1 MGYFIFSEK
10 KQLSLPPMQIEE
22 NMKLALSGL
31 TDHKFRSFLTML
43 GIIFGVASVIA
54 MLSIGEGAKREA
66 IAKYQDLGVNNIIVR
81 DKDLS
86 DEELEEVRA
95 KFSQGLSVHDAQA
108 IKDIAPGVET
118 IASQSETSADVKYAD
133 RSVKSTVIGVTP
145 EFFAM
150 TNYSLKSGE
159 WLNETHNT
167 LRRKV
172 CILGAG
178 VAANLYRQEEPVGKM
193 IKIEDQW
200 LEVIGVLQSKTLFT
214 ETVGE
219 LAARD
224 LNNDVYIPFETYLTR
239 FGMEKPL
246 QSQIKQITV
255 RVANSG
261 NIVETSELIREILR
275 RRHFNND
282 DYSIVI
288 PYELLKQEE
297 KERQIYNFLLG
308 AIAAISLI
316 VGGIGIMNIML
327 ATVMERTREIGI
339 RRAIGARKKDIMYQF
354 VAEAVAISITGG
366 IIGVVLG
373 VVLSLTVSLF
383 TDVKTSIQLYS
394 IFIAFAFSVIVG
406 ISFGYLPAKNAANL
420 KPVDSI
426 RYE

>member
-1 MGYFIFSEK
+1 M
-10 KQLSLPPMQIEE
+10 QLEE
-22 NMKLALSGL
+22 NIRLALSGL

-81 DKDLS
+81 EKKLS
-86 DEELEEVRA
+86 DVELEEVRA
-95 KFSQGLSVHDAQA
+95 KFSQGLSLQDAA
-108 IKDIAPGVET
+108 TVKEIVPGVER
-118 IASQSETSADVKYAD
+118 IASQAEINTDVKYAD
-133 RSVKSTVIGVTP
+133 KSAKSTIIGVTP
-145 EFFAM
+145 EFLHM
-150 TNYSLKSGE
+150 MNYKPGKGE
-159 WLNETHNT
+159 FITPAQYGQKL
-167 LRRKV
+167 KV
-172 CILGAG
+172 CVLGAG
-178 VAANLYRQEEPVGKM
+178 VAVTLFQHEDPIGKM
-193 IKIEDQW
+193 VKIEDQW
-200 LEVIGVLQSKTLFT
+200 LEVVGVLESKTLFT

-224 LNNDVYIPFETYLTR
+224 LNTDVYVPLSTFLNRFTR
-239 FGMEKPL
+239 ENL
-246 QSQIKQITV
+246 LASEIQQITV
-255 RVANSG
+255 QVDNSG
-261 NIVETSELIREILR
+261 RLVETSKLIHEILK

-288 PYELLKQEE
+288 PFELLKQEE

-308 AIAAISLI
+308 AIAAISLL

-339 RRAIGARKKDIMYQF
+339 RRAIGARKADIMSQF
-354 VAEAVAISITGG
+354 VTEAIAISITGG
-366 IIGVVLG
+366 IIGVLLG
-373 VVLSLTVSLF
+373 ITLSVSVTLF
-383 TDVKTSIQLYS
+383 TDIQTYIRLYS
-394 IFIAFAFSVIVG
+394 ILIAFAFSVIVG

>member
-1 MGYFIFSEK
+1 
-10 KQLSLPPMQIEE
+10 MQIGE
-22 NMKLALSGL
+22 NVKLAVAGL
-31 TDHKFRSFLTML
+31 TDHKMRSFLTML

-81 DKDLS
+81 EKPLS
-86 DEELEEVRA
+86 DTDLEEVRA
-95 KFSQGLSVHDAQA
+95 KFSPGLSLNDAA
-108 IKDIAPGVET
+108 TIAEIVPGIAR
-118 IASQSETSADVKYAD
+118 IASQAEINSDVRFADL
-133 RSVKSTVIGVTP
+133 SVKSTVIGVTP
-145 EFFAM
+145 EFLGM
-150 TNYSLKSGE
+150 MNYRLREGE
-159 WLNETHNT
+159 FINRSHYDQRL
-167 LRRKV
+167 KV
-172 CILGAG
+172 CVVGSG
-178 VAANLYRQEEPVGKM
+178 VASSLFRGGDVLGKM
-193 IKIEDQW
+193 IKVEDQW
-200 LEVIGVLQSKTLFT
+200 VEIIGVLESKTLFT

-224 LNNDVYIPFETYLTR
+224 LNTDIYIPLSVFLNR
-239 FGMEKPL
+239 FSQENPL
-246 QSQIKQITV
+246 ASQIQQITV
-255 RVANSG
+255 QVEESG
-261 NIVETSELIREILR
+261 RLIEASSLINEILKR
-275 RRHFNND
+275 HHFNNE

-308 AIAAISLI
+308 AIAAISLV

-339 RRAIGARKKDIMYQF
+339 RRAIGARKADIMSQF
-354 VAEAVAISITGG
+354 VTEAVAISIAGG
-366 IIGVVLG
+366 IIGVLLG
-373 VVLSLTVSLF
+373 VTLSLSVSLF
-383 TDVKTSIQLYS
+383 TDVTTYIRLYS